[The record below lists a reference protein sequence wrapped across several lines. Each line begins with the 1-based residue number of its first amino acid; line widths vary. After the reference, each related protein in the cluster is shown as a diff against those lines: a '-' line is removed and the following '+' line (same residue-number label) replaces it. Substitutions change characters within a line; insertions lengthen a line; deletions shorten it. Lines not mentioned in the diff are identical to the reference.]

1 MGCGCGKKQT
11 RKVNKNISSKVSNKT
26 NSKNTLSKNAN
37 KSKKI
42 AAKGSEIRK
51 ARLTRLI
58 SPPRK

>member
-1 MGCGCGKKQT
+1 MGCGCGKKQI
-11 RKVNKNISSKVSNKT
+11 RKTSKTTPSKPAVKKVGSSSVQ
-26 NSKNTLSKNAN
+26 

-42 AAKGSEIRK
+42 ASKGSALRK

>member
-1 MGCGCGKKQT
+1 MGCGCGKKQIRKT
-11 RKVNKNISSKVSNKT
+11 RKTTPSKPAVKKVGGSSDQ
-26 NSKNTLSKNAN
+26 

-42 AAKGSEIRK
+42 ASKGSAIRK

>member
-1 MGCGCGKKQT
+1 MGCGCGKKQI
-11 RKVNKNISSKVSNKT
+11 RKTKKTTPNKSPINKAGA
-26 NSKNTLSKNAN
+26 SGAQ

-42 AAKGSEIRK
+42 ASKGSAIRK

>member
-1 MGCGCGKKQT
+1 MGCGCGKKQI
-11 RKVNKNISSKVSNKT
+11 RKT
-26 NSKNTLSKNAN
+26 NRTSPSKSSVKKVGSSNVQ

-42 AAKGSEIRK
+42 ASKGSAIRK